1 MADYIIATSSTSD
14 LTRDWLDEHGVPFI
28 PYTYTVG
35 SVLYEDDCR
44 EESCSAVYAGMRKGD
59 ILKTSM
65 INEVMYCDFFR
76 KLMETGK
83 DVIFLD
89 MSEKMSVSYKNALN
103 AAEQVRA
110 EYPTQTLYVMD
121 TLCISGGLGMLVQNM
136 VSRMEEGMSFDD
148 VIAWGEANKLK
159 IAHRFTVDDLN
170 YLKAGGRVSN
180 ASALVGS
187 ILNIKPVLYV
197 PDKGTL
203 EVAKKIRGR
212 KNALK
217 YITDCVLRDLRAI
230 DCTGAEIHILHADC
244 LSDAEL
250 VSSAIRSEFPMIGKI
265 EITSLGVV
273 IGAHCGPGLLT
284 IFYFCAGRTPE

>member
-35 SVLYEDDCR
+35 SDLYEDDCR
-44 EESCSAVYAGMRKGD
+44 EESRAAVYAGMRKGD

-136 VSRMEEGMSFDD
+136 VSRMEEGMSFND

-284 IFYFCAGRTPE
+284 VFYFCGGRTPE